1 MTVLF
6 SRRTFNSRRNL
17 FTTTAIVIIINLS
30 TPPRIIIII
39 PGGRTRVITNYYI
52 ETKARPSWFRVFGEQ
67 QRQRLQRAENTY
79 FKWLAMGKTFIHEFM
94 TFNFYRKY
102 CATLLR
108 DDHDTPIY
116 LSHSSHEP
124 TINCCRCGSL
134 KLFSSQRIIKVVES
148 PSNRKC
154 RAINN

>member
-67 QRQRLQRAENTY
+67 RGWDFKGQRIRTKNDLQWE
-79 FKWLAMGKTFIHEFM
+79 KHSFM

-116 LSHSSHEP
+116 LTHSSHEP